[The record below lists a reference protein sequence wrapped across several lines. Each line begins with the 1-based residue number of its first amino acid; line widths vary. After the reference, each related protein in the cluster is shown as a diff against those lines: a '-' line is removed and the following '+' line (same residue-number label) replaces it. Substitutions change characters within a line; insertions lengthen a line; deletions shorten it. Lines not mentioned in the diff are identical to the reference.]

1 MNTKSFHRIFFLL
14 LFSSFLSFSQT
25 PEDAK
30 KKYPIRNV
38 IKKNNTVV
46 STSATPITD
55 ANFQDAINTCLATN
69 PVDGMC
75 SNSEYEAMPTWDV
88 SQVTDMSYAF
98 YNKRD
103 FNGDLS
109 AWDTSN
115 VTIMRSMFENAYDFN
130 QPLNDWDVSNV
141 TDMYEMLA
149 NMSDFNQD
157 LNSWDVSSVTD
168 MGKMFKMSDIFN
180 GDISSWDVNSVTN
193 MRSMFADADGFNQ
206 DIGNWEVSSV
216 TDMGWMF
223 EHANDFNQN
232 LSGWC
237 VTNITEEEVMP
248 GFNSG
253 NGALSESN
261 LPIWGTCPNSS
272 SDYNFCDDDGDG
284 IMTIDLTTILDE
296 VQVAVSGDLQ
306 VDDPKL
312 LIGTSEDKILQ
323 IDNILQNPITTIIC
337 ELNENTYDVAM
348 NANNEFFT
356 TEYNSIKKANIATTT
371 CNLTFVSDLGGNSL
385 SFDTQDNLYFN
396 ALGSSSASS
405 TAVYRLNP
413 EPGATPYIWHD
424 FNSGTAGGDFVIFG
438 NFMYIAWKFNED
450 VLLKVTI
457 DDDVNYISHEV
468 LGPLKFNTFGL
479 ASEQGILYGI
489 TEDEIYK
496 INLATSPPSFETI
509 LLNDYTHGA
518 WYGSAGFSEAIA
530 FSSSAYI
537 SQLDA
542 DNNNNPLP
550 NPWINTV
557 PGEQTIFIRTEEVS
571 EDSNYTVTPV
581 TITISPTPSVAT
593 TPPDLET
600 CDFDGNGIE
609 LFDLTSQTSLIFGA
623 QDSTL
628 FEVIYSTENT
638 FTNLITTP
646 QNYLC
651 TSPL

>member
-38 IKKNNTVV
+38 NTNNITL
-46 STSATPITD
+46 STS
-55 ANFQDAINTCLATN
+55 INT
-69 PVDGMC
+69 
-75 SNSEYEAMPTWDV
+75 
-88 SQVTDMSYAF
+88 
-98 YNKRD
+98 D
-103 FNGDLS
+103 FN
-109 AWDTSN
+109 
-115 VTIMRSMFENAYDFN
+115 
-130 QPLNDWDVSNV
+130 
-141 TDMYEMLA
+141 
-149 NMSDFNQD
+149 
-157 LNSWDVSSVTD
+157 
-168 MGKMFKMSDIFN
+168 
-180 GDISSWDVNSVTN
+180 
-193 MRSMFADADGFNQ
+193 
-206 DIGNWEVSSV
+206 
-216 TDMGWMF
+216 
-223 EHANDFNQN
+223 
-232 LSGWC
+232 
-237 VTNITEEEVMP
+237 
-248 GFNSG
+248 
-253 NGALSESN
+253 
-261 LPIWGTCPNSS
+261 
-272 SDYNFCDDDGDG
+272 YNFCDDDGDG

-306 VDDPKL
+306 VADPKL

-323 IDNILQNPITTIIC
+323 IDNILLNPITTIIC
-337 ELNENTYDVAM
+337 ELSENTYDVAM

-356 TEYNSIKKANIATTT
+356 TEFNSIKKANIATTT
-371 CNLTFVSDLGGNSL
+371 CNLTSVLDLGGNSL

-396 ALGSSSASS
+396 ALGSSSALP

-413 EPGATPYIWHD
+413 EPSATPYIWHD

-457 DDDVNYISHEV
+457 DDDINYVSHEV

-479 ASEQGILYGI
+479 ASEQGVLYGI
-489 TEDEIYK
+489 TEEEIYK

-542 DNNNNPLP
+542 DNNDNPLP
-550 NPWINTV
+550 NPWVNTA

-581 TITISPTPSVAT
+581 TITITPTPSVAN

-609 LFDLTSQTSLIFGA
+609 LFDLTSQTYPILASNP
-623 QDSTL
+623 L
-628 FEVIYSTENT
+628 FN
-638 FTNLITTP
+638 
-646 QNYLC
+646 
-651 TSPL
+651 

>member
-14 LFSSFLSFSQT
+14 LLSSLSSFSQT

-38 IKKNNTVV
+38 IKNNKTV
-46 STSATPITD
+46 STL
-55 ANFQDAINTCLATN
+55 INT
-69 PVDGMC
+69 
-75 SNSEYEAMPTWDV
+75 
-88 SQVTDMSYAF
+88 
-98 YNKRD
+98 D
-103 FNGDLS
+103 FN
-109 AWDTSN
+109 
-115 VTIMRSMFENAYDFN
+115 
-130 QPLNDWDVSNV
+130 
-141 TDMYEMLA
+141 
-149 NMSDFNQD
+149 
-157 LNSWDVSSVTD
+157 
-168 MGKMFKMSDIFN
+168 
-180 GDISSWDVNSVTN
+180 
-193 MRSMFADADGFNQ
+193 
-206 DIGNWEVSSV
+206 
-216 TDMGWMF
+216 
-223 EHANDFNQN
+223 
-232 LSGWC
+232 
-237 VTNITEEEVMP
+237 
-248 GFNSG
+248 
-253 NGALSESN
+253 
-261 LPIWGTCPNSS
+261 
-272 SDYNFCDDDGDG
+272 YNFCDDDGDG
-284 IMTIDLTTILDE
+284 VMTIDLTTILDE

-396 ALGSSSASS
+396 ALGSSSASP

-413 EPGATPYIWHD
+413 EPGAQPYIWHD

-457 DDDVNYISHEV
+457 DDDINYVSHEV

-530 FSSSAYI
+530 FSSSAHI

-542 DNNNNPLP
+542 DNNDNPLP
-550 NPWINTV
+550 NPWVNTV
-557 PGEQTIFIRTEEVS
+557 PGEQTIYIRTEEVS
-571 EDSNYTVTPV
+571 EVSNYTVTPV
-581 TITISPTPSVAT
+581 HHNHLPNSISCKHSTRY
-593 TPPDLET
+593 
-600 CDFDGNGIE
+600 GN
-609 LFDLTSQTSLIFGA
+609 L
-623 QDSTL
+623 
-628 FEVIYSTENT
+628 
-638 FTNLITTP
+638 
-646 QNYLC
+646 
-651 TSPL
+651 